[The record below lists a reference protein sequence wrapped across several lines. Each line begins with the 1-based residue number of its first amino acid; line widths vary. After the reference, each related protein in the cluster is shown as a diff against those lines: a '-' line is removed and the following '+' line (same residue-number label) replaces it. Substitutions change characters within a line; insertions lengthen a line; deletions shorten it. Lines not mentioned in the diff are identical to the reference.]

1 MFCNSSLVLLFSSM
15 LFQVTIWY
23 VVLVSLLD
31 ETLTRNL
38 TSSQSFVSPEPAL
51 TLSVKCYRT

>member
-23 VVLVSLLD
+23 VDLVSLFD

-38 TSSQSFVSPEPAL
+38 TSSQSFESPEPSL